1 MGCPRPKKGN
11 AIIPFVQKSFLDSGS
26 EGYQI
31 FTDVYEGPLDL
42 LLDLIERAELDI
54 TTLALAQV
62 TDQYLAYM
70 HEMQDRNIAEVSS
83 FLVIAAKLLQIKSA
97 ALLPRPEIV
106 LSGSDE
112 EDVGEALARQ
122 LILYKRFKELG
133 QMLDNRANAGLST
146 FLRVASAPKFPS
158 KFDLSSVSLKD
169 LVAVAREVFIFNLR
183 MKPLSEVVSLQRVT
197 IRERIRY
204 ILTQIKE
211 LGSTTFRAL
220 FATKGTRVELVVTF
234 LAMLEL
240 IKQRIISVQ
249 QNELFGEINMAP
261 AGAMD
266 ENPDIE
272 IEFED

>member
-1 MGCPRPKKGN
+1 
-11 AIIPFVQKSFLDSGS
+11 VQKSFLDSGS

>member
-1 MGCPRPKKGN
+1 MGN
-11 AIIPFVQKSFLDSGS
+11 AIIPFVQTSFLDSGS

-83 FLVIAAKLLQIKSA
+83 FLVIASKLLQIKSA
-97 ALLPRPEIV
+97 ALLPRPETVI
-106 LSGSDE
+106 SGSEE

-133 QMLDNRANAGLST
+133 QVLETRASAGLRT
-146 FLRVASAPKFPS
+146 FLHVAPIPKFPT
-158 KFDLSSVSLKD
+158 KFDLSGVTLQD
-169 LVAVAREVFIFNLR
+169 LVTVAREVFIFNLK
-183 MKPLSEVVSLQRVT
+183 MKPLSEVVSLPRVT
-197 IRERIRY
+197 IRERIRF
-204 ILTQIKE
+204 ILTKIKE
-211 LGSTTFRAL
+211 MGATTFRSL
-220 FATKGTRVELVVTF
+220 FAAKSTRVELVVTF

-261 AGAMD
+261 VGAMN
-266 ENPDIE
+266 ENPEIE

>member
-1 MGCPRPKKGN
+1 M
-11 AIIPFVQKSFLDSGS
+11 QTSFLDTGS

-70 HEMQDRNIAEVSS
+70 HELQDRSIAEVSS

-97 ALLPRPEIV
+97 ALLPRPETSI
-106 LSGSDE
+106 SKSEE

-122 LILYKRFKELG
+122 LLLYKRFKELG
-133 QMLDNRANAGLST
+133 QMLDTRANAGLRT
-146 FLRVASAPKFPS
+146 YLHVAPVPKFPT
-158 KFDLSSVSLKD
+158 KFDLSGVSLQD
-169 LVAVAREVFIFNLR
+169 LVSVAREVLSLNMK
-183 MKPLSEVVSLQRVT
+183 MKPLSEVVSLPRVT
-197 IRERIRY
+197 IRERIRF
-204 ILTQIKE
+204 ILTKLKE
-211 LGSTTFRAL
+211 LGSTTFSSL
-220 FATKGTRVELVVTF
+220 FPVRSSRIDLVVTF
-234 LAMLEL
+234 LAVLEL

-249 QNELFGEINMAP
+249 QSELFGEINMAP

>member
-1 MGCPRPKKGN
+1 M
-11 AIIPFVQKSFLDSGS
+11 QTSFLDTGS

-70 HEMQDRNIAEVSS
+70 HTLEDSNIAEVSS

-97 ALLPRPEIV
+97 ALLPRPETV

-133 QMLDNRANAGLST
+133 QVLDNRAAAGLRT
-146 FLRVASAPKFPS
+146 YLHVASIPKYPT
-158 KFDLSSVSLKD
+158 KFDLSGVSLKD
-169 LVAVAREVFIFNLR
+169 LISVAREVFLFNLQ
-183 MKPLSEVVSLQRVT
+183 MKPLSEVVSLPRVT
-197 IRERIRY
+197 IRERIRF
-204 ILTQIKE
+204 ILSKIKE
-211 LGSTTFRAL
+211 VGSTTFRSL
-220 FATKGTRVELVVTF
+220 FATKSTRVELVVTF

-240 IKQRIISVQ
+240 IKQRIILVQ

-261 AGAMD
+261 SGAMD
-266 ENPDIE
+266 ENSEIE